1 MEEVPASENSPNNA
15 PVPAVTSWVGSKLQR
30 TIDRIYEKYK
40 DIDDGEVVTYIPELG
55 KANPSQFGICLA
67 TAEGEVFAAGDWEN
81 EFTIQSMCKPFA
93 FQMALERHGIEEVL
107 KHVGVEPSGDA
118 FNAIEL
124 DQRTGRPF
132 NPMVNAGAIA
142 VASLIKQNP
151 VQAGIDAFVEKM
163 SRAAGRKLRV
173 DESVLASETSTGNR
187 NRAIAYLLL
196 NSGIIDEEVLETL
209 HQYFAQ
215 CSLLVNCKDLAMM
228 GATMAN
234 LGNQPVTGEPVFDF
248 QLIKHV
254 LAVMFS
260 CGLYNYAGN
269 WAFEVGLPAKSGVSG
284 GIFGVVNRQLG
295 IGVFSPRVDAQGN
308 SVRGTLVCQE
318 LASQFGLHAFDFS
331 NIGSSFMQW
340 LE

>member
-1 MEEVPASENSPNNA
+1 MQDARESKGSPDVSTAHGEEP
-15 PVPAVTSWVGSKLQR
+15 WVGEKLQR
-30 TIDRIYEKYK
+30 TIDRIYERYK
-40 DIDDGEVVTYIPELG
+40 NIDGGEVATYIPELG
-55 KANPSQFGICLA
+55 KANPGDFGICLA
-67 TAEGEVFAAGDWEN
+67 TSDGETFAAGDWE
-81 EFTIQSMCKPFA
+81 EDFTIQSMCKPFA
-93 FQMALERHGIEEVL
+93 FQMALERHGIERVL

-118 FNAIEL
+118 FNSIEL

-142 VASLIKQNP
+142 VASLIKRNP
-151 VQAGIDAFVEKM
+151 VQDGIDAFIDKL
-163 SRAAGRKLRV
+163 SRAAGRKLRL
-173 DESVLASETSTGNR
+173 DQAVLASETATGNR

-196 NSGIIDEEVLETL
+196 NSGIIDEEVLDTL
-209 HQYFAQ
+209 HHYFAQ
-215 CSLLVNCKDLAMM
+215 CSVLVNCKDLAMM

-234 LGNQPVTGEPVFDF
+234 LGNQPLTGEAVFDF

-295 IGVFSPRVDAQGN
+295 IGVYSPKVDAQGN

-318 LASQFGLHAFDFS
+318 LAAQFGLHAFDFS
-331 NIGSSFMQW
+331 NVGSSFMQW
-340 LE
+340 LA